1 LPFGNATS
9 EKNEVNY
16 IDLSQSE
23 NAYRV
28 LSEQIVTLQITPGR
42 VMTEQELMEVANFG
56 RTPVREALQKLE
68 RDMLIQIL
76 PRRGILIEP
85 IDFARPL
92 MALDVRI
99 RIESLIMERA
109 ARLSDDMERRRF
121 EWIAAQMEL
130 SLATNNPVAFAK
142 LDQDFDEHA
151 LYCARHE
158 VAARVLRPLHAIG
171 RRIGYHEAIA
181 SPSVQKRSVQLHV
194 ELARAVASQN
204 FSAVNQSLE
213 ALFEAARQTLL
224 AINDGDSIS
233 EQP

>member
-99 RIESLIMERA
+99 RIESLIM
-109 ARLSDDMERRRF
+109 